1 MDGIPLAIS
10 YTWHEA
16 RTRGATRRQVGQDGV
31 RLGQGRYLSRVADP
45 TLVTRCRAWAR
56 LLPPDAA
63 FGLQTAAQLL
73 GGPLPEP
80 SGPVQVVLRPRPVP
94 PRRRGLQVHERV
106 GLSSRDVVDVEGLAV
121 TSGPQTFLDLAAV
134 LPPQD
139 LLAVGDGLA
148 RAGHLSADRLADRLA
163 RADGVRGVVRARDL
177 GAKVRPEAA
186 SRPECELRYWLL
198 SSDLPEPELQV
209 PVLDRWG
216 RAVVHADLG
225 YPEWKLALEFEG
237 RQHAEA
243 AQFGRDVDRYSLMTA
258 DGWAVLRFAGRHL
271 GGPTDV
277 VDRTRRAL
285 LARGWRP

>member
-1 MDGIPLAIS
+1 MDRIPLATS

-16 RTRGATRRQVGQDGV
+16 RTKGVTRRQVEQDGV
-31 RLGQGRYLSRVADP
+31 RLGQGLYLSRVADP

-56 LLPPDAA
+56 LLPADAA

-73 GGPLPEP
+73 GAPLADPRR
-80 SGPVQVVLRPRPVP
+80 PVQVVLRPRPVP
-94 PRRRGLQVHERV
+94 PRRRGLEVHERV

-121 TSGPQTFLDLAAV
+121 TSGPQTFLDLAPV
-134 LPPQD
+134 LPPQEV
-139 LLAVGDGLA
+139 LAVGDGLA
-148 RAGHLSADRLADRLA
+148 RAGHLSAVGLADRLA

-186 SRPECELRYWLL
+186 SRPESVLRYWLL
-198 SSDLPEPELQV
+198 ASDLPEPELQV